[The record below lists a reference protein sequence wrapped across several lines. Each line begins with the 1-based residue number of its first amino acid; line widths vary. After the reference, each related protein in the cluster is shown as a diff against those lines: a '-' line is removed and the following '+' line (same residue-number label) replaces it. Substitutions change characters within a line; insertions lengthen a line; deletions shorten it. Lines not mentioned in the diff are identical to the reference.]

1 MVLQIKRSL
10 SKVEFLPC
18 FKEQIPYFGTAK
30 IDDNLKNKKIFYQ
43 KFSLFCSKPTGGVFK
58 QFRLKVILPKSC
70 LRINSF
76 MIKS

>member
-1 MVLQIKRSL
+1 MVF
-10 SKVEFLPC
+10 KVKHPLPNVILLPC

-58 QFRLKVILPKSC
+58 QFRLKVILTKSC